1 MTIAARRSD
10 IQRGSHTP
18 RDSDTHRSG
27 DTIRFGWDGRPR
39 PSPSFPRSGNQG
51 SIAQSSDRPETGSPA
66 RTACLRGAPRKHATR
81 PRRALRAL
89 TPTICL
95 LTALATLAGCD
106 TPSVPPTTA
115 TTSAPATRD
124 DEAPR
129 DWPDFARWFEREM
142 QLTPASVPL
151 PEAPLLPDPQF
162 ELRRLDDESLLRSA
176 RLQTAWKPSSESR
189 AALAQLGPFRSDQ
202 PGPGFVAARAS
213 AGRLPTGDS
222 IALAMRGFRVDRE
235 RVGSIELELL
245 VPEGREANLV
255 WGRAGQLPIPV
266 KSNSEPFTVRVLTD
280 GFAEWTGPLELLQLV
295 VAPPKSRPAE
305 IRRVE
310 FLPRENAYPNAI
322 NVARIR
328 LGQEIRSG
336 VYTHAPARITY
347 PGIKLPAAARFSAGV
362 GFVAPQTASA
372 PAAAATV
379 EFELD
384 VLTGDQA
391 TTALKQTVS
400 AAETWHDVDVDLSAW
415 AGQNVRLEL
424 HVSAATDGVV
434 AFWSNPLVYEPAP
447 DAPLVVLYLI
457 DTLAAEHMSLYGYP
471 RATTPRIDALAAE
484 GAWLDPSFS
493 NASRTIESIPNLMF
507 SLPVERHGVHHNTT
521 LAPAGLVTLAESLRA
536 SGFATASFCT
546 NVNAGPRQGMDQ
558 GFDTFVDQIGYYWE
572 DSQRTIP
579 VERVRDWIAANRRR
593 PMFLYLHTA
602 EPHAPYTPPESTRGR
617 FDPDYSGP
625 INGTYDPQRGFR
637 AVRERRDLE
646 HVVALYDEEILYA
659 DERFG
664 AFLDQVDADGLRSRL
679 RLVLTADHGEEFRQ
693 HGAWEHGLNL
703 HNEQTRVP
711 LVFYGFG
718 PPRGRVAALAQTWD
732 VLPTLLDALK
742 LPPAYSLAGAS
753 LIPTLRDGAPPA
765 ARTVFLAN
773 HHYRTSPAPGGA
785 PFIEYAAIRS
795 DGWKLLLSAMP
806 VAPPVSSPSA
816 QPQRVQLFSLASDPR
831 ERSDLAAARPEIA
844 RALALELLAWR
855 RAHPPYDAGETTYQ
869 LDAQG
874 IRDLEAMGYVGRTAA
889 SPQPTS
895 APADPPQP

>member
-1 MTIAARRSD
+1 MPTAGRHASCPSTAHPAPVPLLCE
-10 IQRGSHTP
+10 QWLP
-18 RDSDTHRSG
+18 RFALAGES
-27 DTIRFGWDGRPR
+27 
-39 PSPSFPRSGNQG
+39 
-51 SIAQSSDRPETGSPA
+51 
-66 RTACLRGAPRKHATR
+66 
-81 PRRALRAL
+81 RRAFRAL
-89 TPTICL
+89 TPAIVCL
-95 LTALATLAGCD
+95 LAALTILTGCD
-106 TPSVPPTTA
+106 APSGPPTAATA
-115 TTSAPATRD
+115 PSPATRD

-129 DWPDFARWFEREM
+129 DWAEFARWFEREM
-142 QLTPASVPL
+142 QRTPATVPL
-151 PEAPLLPDPQF
+151 PEAPILPDPQV

-176 RLQTAWKPSSESR
+176 RLQTAWKPSLESR
-189 AALAQLGPFRSDQ
+189 AALARLGPFRSDQ
-202 PGPGFVAARAS
+202 PGPNFVAARAS
-213 AGRLPTGDS
+213 AGRLPSGDS

-235 RVGSIELELL
+235 RVGSIELEVL

-310 FLPRENAYPNAI
+310 FLPRENAYPDAI
-322 NVARIR
+322 NIARIR

-336 VYTHAPARITY
+336 IYTHAPARITY
-347 PGIKLPAAARFSAGV
+347 PGLKLPPAARFSAGL
-362 GFVAPQTASA
+362 GFVAPRAASA
-372 PAAAATV
+372 PAAAAAV
-379 EFELD
+379 EFEMN
-384 VLTGDQA
+384 VLSGDQT

-400 AAETWHDVDVDLSAW
+400 AADAWHDVDIDLSAW
-415 AGQNVRLEL
+415 AGQSVRLEL
-424 HVSAATDGVV
+424 HVTAADGVV

-457 DTLAAEHMSLYGYP
+457 DTLAAEHMSLYGYA
-471 RATTPRIDALAAE
+471 RTTTPRIDALAAQ
-484 GAWLDPSFS
+484 GAWLDPSVS

-536 SGFATASFCT
+536 AGYATASFCT

-579 VERVRDWIAANRRR
+579 IERVRDWIAANRRR

-602 EPHAPYTPPESTRGR
+602 EPHAPYTPPDSVRGR
-617 FDPDYSGP
+617 FDRDYTGP
-625 INGTYDPQRGFR
+625 IDGTYDPQRGFR

-664 AFLDQVDADGLRSRL
+664 AFLDQVEADGLRPRL

-718 PPRGRVAALAQTWD
+718 PPRGRIPALAQTYD
-732 VLPTLLDALK
+732 VLPTLLDALR
-742 LPPAYSLAGAS
+742 LPPPYPLAGAS
-753 LIPTLRDGAPPA
+753 LFPNLRDGAPPGP
-765 ARTVFLAN
+765 RTVFLAN

-785 PFIEYAAIRS
+785 PLIEYAAIRS

-806 VAPPVSSPSA
+806 VVPAVSAPSA
-816 QPQRVQLFSLASDPR
+816 PPQRVQLFSLKSDPR
-831 ERSDLAAARPEIA
+831 ERSDLAAARPDMA
-844 RALALELLAWR
+844 RELALELLAWR
-855 RAHPPYDAGETTYQ
+855 RAQPPYDAGETTYQ

-874 IRDLEAMGYVGRTAA
+874 IRNLEAMGYVGQT
-889 SPQPTS
+889 SPPPTS
-895 APADPPQP
+895 APADPPRP